1 MWIQNNLFD
10 IYWENPLKTYMKIKR
25 FFLPLKPK
33 IRCNFQYY
41 KNCAKILEFN
51 SFDVTWKDKYDTPR
65 HELSPYIT
73 ITLFNFIHLRVNF
86 VADSDSLSE
95 MVYWEAALYWLYY
108 GKTLQDSVKEASG
121 WSDFN
126 KETGKYEEIPFVILQ
141 EPWQTDYNN
150 KLLNFLY
157 EDRAR

>member
-1 MWIQNNLFD
+1 MIMNKYFD
-10 IYWENPLKTYMKIKR
+10 IYWENPLKTYKKVKK

-33 IRCNFQYY
+33 FQLSFH
-41 KNCAKILEFN
+41 KGNCAKILELN
-51 SFDVTWKDKYDTPR
+51 SFDVMWKDKYDTPR

-73 ITLFNFIHLRVNF
+73 LVLFNFIHLRVNF

-95 MVYWEAALYWLYY
+95 MVYWEAVLYWLYY

-121 WSDFN
+121 WSDLN
-126 KETGKYEEIPFVILQ
+126 KETGKFEEISFTILQ

-157 EDRAR
+157 EDRTR